1 MILDLQ
7 HRYLINPYFQLS
19 CYVMYRAYDIQQGEK
34 MLKLTRELKELAL
47 KFDAMNKQTY
57 RENYDHWSMYN
68 VWLDIVVSQVIN
80 PSLDYLEKALFFKRN
95 NPQHY
100 VSFGTAFP
108 KTLSYYFSE
117 KTVFNQG
124 QKPTAFPYE
133 QAEDDFYKIM
143 KQIRQLSSLCNSGE
157 YARAGDHL
165 SDFFYFITDGKER
178 ERDLDWNGAHML
190 KEPEIY
196 PTYLVYPKPY
206 HSEQHVEKQGA
217 YISDNPLK
225 TFEFYPEG
233 SKEFHQTKVNKDD
246 IKKLDY
252 PVQQVSGFLEFGLY
266 DINSEYYSNPDAPLE
281 LNDEEIWLDTNWYYV
296 KEIPPN
302 TEGIANNPL
311 RLEDLRYPLKQG
323 EKYISLDEIKQKDGY
338 VHGNPNV
345 MVENYGQVAYRY
357 EKYYRDYLLKNAV
370 DPDLLIHYQMK

>member
-57 RENYDHWSMYN
+57 RENYDNWSMYN

-143 KQIRQLSSLCNSGE
+143 KQIRQLSSLCNSGQ

-165 SDFFYFITDGKER
+165 SDFFYFITDGRER

-190 KEPEIY
+190 KEPEVY
-196 PTYLVYPKPY
+196 PTYLVYPKSY
-206 HSEQHVEKQGA
+206 HPEQPVEIQGA

-225 TFEFYPEG
+225 TFEFYQENAE
-233 SKEFHQTKVNKDD
+233 EFFQTKVNKDD

-266 DINSEYYSNPDAPLE
+266 DLNSEYYNNPNAPLE
-281 LNDEEIWLDTNWYYV
+281 LDDEEIWLDTNWYYV

-302 TEGIANNPL
+302 TEGIPNNPL

-323 EKYISLDEIKQKDGY
+323 EKYISLNEIKQRDGY
-338 VHGNPNV
+338 VYDNPNV
-345 MVENYGQVAYRY
+345 MVENYGQVSHRY
-357 EKYYRDYLLKNAV
+357 EKFYRDYLLKNGV

>member
-1 MILDLQ
+1 
-7 HRYLINPYFQLS
+7 
-19 CYVMYRAYDIQQGEK
+19 MYRAYDIQQGEK

-80 PSLDYLEKALFFKRN
+80 PTLDHLEKALFFKRN

-133 QAEDDFYKIM
+133 QAEDDFYQIM
-143 KQIRQLSSLCNSGE
+143 NQIIDLDSLCDLGE

-233 SKEFHQTKVNKDD
+233 SKEFRQTKVNKDD

>member
-7 HRYLINPYFQLS
+7 HRYLLNPYFQLS

-34 MLKLTRELKELAL
+34 MLKLTRELKGLAL

-57 RENYDHWSMYN
+57 RKNYDHWSMYN
-68 VWLDIVVSQVIN
+68 VWLNIVVSQVIN
-80 PSLDYLEKALFFKRN
+80 PTLDHLEKALFFKRN

-133 QAEDDFYKIM
+133 QAEDDFYQIM
-143 KQIRQLSSLCNSGE
+143 NQIIDLDSLCDLGE

-206 HSEQHVEKQGA
+206 HSEQRVEKQGT

-225 TFEFYPEG
+225 KFEFYPEG
-233 SKEFHQTKVNKDD
+233 TKEFRQTKVNKDD

-266 DINSEYYSNPDAPLE
+266 DINSEYYNNPNAPLE

-311 RLEDLRYPLKQG
+311 RLEDLRYPLKPG
-323 EKYISLDEIKQKDGY
+323 EKYISLDEIKQRDGY

-345 MVENYGQVAYRY
+345 MVENYGQVSHRY
-357 EKYYRDYLLKNAV
+357 EKFYREYLLKNGV